1 MSGPPRKPTNQL
13 RLAGSDKARQRKH
26 EPITDLQIPIAPN
39 ELSEAAKA
47 YWERLVQVLGPM
59 RIVSTVDSMALQQFA
74 EYLARWQKAT
84 DQIARL
90 GEVIPV
96 RDASGTII
104 SMKRSP
110 WVAMQI
116 EYGLMIRRY
125 AAEFGMTP
133 AARSRVESDRGEAQD
148 FTFSRARAVG

>member
-1 MSGPPRKPTNQL
+1 MSGPPRKPTSHL
-13 RLAGSDKARQRKH
+13 RLAGSDKARKRAH
-26 EPITDLQIPIAPN
+26 EPQLPLEMPIAPSD
-39 ELSEAAKA
+39 LTAAA
-47 YWERLVQVLGPM
+47 QAQWNRLVEVLAPM
-59 RIVSTVDSMALQQFA
+59 RVVTAADAISLAQFA
-74 EYLARWQKAT
+74 EYLARWHRAT
-84 DQIARL
+84 EQIARL

-96 RDASGTII
+96 RDASGTVV

>member
-1 MSGPPRKPTNQL
+1 MSGPPRKPTSQL

-26 EPITDLQIPIAPN
+26 EPMLALHISDPPP
-39 ELSEAAKA
+39 ELSEAARG
-47 YWERLVQVLGPM
+47 YWSRLVEVLQPM
-59 RIVSTVDSMALQQFA
+59 RVVSTVDTMALAQFA
-74 EYLARWQKAT
+74 EYLARWQRAT
-84 DQIARL
+84 EQIARL

-96 RDASGTII
+96 RDANGTVV